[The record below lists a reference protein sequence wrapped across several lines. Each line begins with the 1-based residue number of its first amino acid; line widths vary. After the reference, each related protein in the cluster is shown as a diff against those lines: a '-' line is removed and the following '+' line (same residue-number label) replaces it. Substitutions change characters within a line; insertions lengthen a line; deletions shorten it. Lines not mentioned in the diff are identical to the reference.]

1 MRTNNKQ
8 KIKVLK
14 EILQQIVDKS
24 KCVSSYSIK
33 TIPLKNGEMYVD
45 VLLIDIDGTII
56 AQSDGRYDD
65 VKTWA
70 KLTLYPLLE

>member
-24 KCVSSYSIK
+24 KCVDSYSIK
-33 TIPLKNGEMYVD
+33 TIPLKNEEMYVD

-56 AQSDGRYDD
+56 AQSDGRYND

-70 KLTLYPLLE
+70 KLILYPLLE

>member
-1 MRTNNKQ
+1 MKSNNKQ

-24 KCVSSYSIK
+24 KCVDSYGIK

-45 VLLIDIDGTII
+45 VLLRNIDGIII
-56 AQSDGRYDD
+56 AQCDGRFDD